1 MAYLGGDRPR
11 PRGLGRATATTS
23 ATFLPHCEQRIRV
36 ANAASVTFLPT
47 SRASASGSMCRDAPH
62 GHVTR
67 TMKSPRAS
75 SSFVMWGSTRT
86 SVWCWR
92 VCLTVHAVHSRM
104 HHCMTPTGQEV
115 QMVAT
120 LSAVLGDLTVV

>member
-75 SSFVMWGSTRT
+75 SSLVMWGSTRT
-86 SVWCWR
+86 GAWCWR
-92 VCLTVHAVHSRM
+92 RPRASMQLRGDRGAV
-104 HHCMTPTGQEV
+104 
-115 QMVAT
+115 
-120 LSAVLGDLTVV
+120 